1 MVKYKVIKERL
12 ISEDGRKYTAYG
24 IKAVKNGRETERIP
38 DIGCTYF
45 PVKKLCVQCNRLK
58 LSPVHLRD
66 VAEDFA
72 AKV

>member
-12 ISEDGRKYTAYG
+12 TNEEGVEYTAYG
-24 IKAVKNGRETERIP
+24 IKAVENGRETTRVA
-38 DIGCTYF
+38 DIGCTYIS
-45 PVKKLCVQCNRLK
+45 VKKLCMRCNRLK

-72 AKV
+72 ATV